1 MNSVERVKAIC
12 AERKIP
18 IYKICKRICKRKPPL
33 QPEGRSF
40 HFSAWSVRMA

>member
-18 IYKICKRICKRKPPL
+18 IYKLETVLQLYLAIHFPTPQNTKICKRICK
-33 QPEGRSF
+33 
-40 HFSAWSVRMA
+40 